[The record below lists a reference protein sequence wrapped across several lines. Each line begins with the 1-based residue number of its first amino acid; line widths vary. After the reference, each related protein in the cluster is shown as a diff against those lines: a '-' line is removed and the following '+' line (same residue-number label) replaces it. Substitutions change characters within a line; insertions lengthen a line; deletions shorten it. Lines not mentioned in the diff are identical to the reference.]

1 MSEEATR
8 RARTLNGRVSSN
20 KMDKT
25 AVVVVERQ
33 VKHGLYGK
41 YISRRTKLRVHDESN
56 ECREGDLVAIE
67 ECRPMAKTKS
77 WRLVRIIESAGA

>member
-1 MSEEATR
+1 MSGKATR

-67 ECRPMAKTKS
+67 ECRPLAKTKS

>member
-1 MSEEATR
+1 MSDETTR

-67 ECRPMAKTKS
+67 ECRPMAKTKA

>member
-1 MSEEATR
+1 MSEKATR
-8 RARTLNGRVSSN
+8 RTRTLNGRVSSN

>member
-1 MSEEATR
+1 MSEKATR

-67 ECRPMAKTKS
+67 ECRPIAKTKS

>member
-1 MSEEATR
+1 MSDETTR
-8 RARTLNGRVSSN
+8 RARTLNGRVSSD

>member
-1 MSEEATR
+1 MSENATR

-41 YISRRTKLRVHDESN
+41 YISRKTKLRVHDESN

-67 ECRPMAKTKS
+67 ECRPIAKTKS

>member
-1 MSEEATR
+1 MSENATR

>member
-1 MSEEATR
+1 MSDKTTR
-8 RARTLNGRVSSN
+8 RARTLSGRVSSN

-33 VKHGLYGK
+33 VKHDLYGK
-41 YISRRTKLRVHDESN
+41 YIGRRTKLRVHDESN